1 MTRGQLKSLKLAL
14 DREGF
19 TEQKLS
25 SAVSQLSNKE
35 IAADIISL
43 VRRYA
48 LGSPLVSHE
57 ERVRNAVSKLK
68 AGHSFSKVEL
78 GWLSRVEQYLENEL
92 LLTPEVF
99 DEDPRFRQQGG
110 FTRVDIAFGG
120 NLDSVINEFN
130 KYLYETE
137 ESIA

>member
-1 MTRGQLKSLKLAL
+1 MRLAL

-48 LGSPLVSHE
+48 IGSPLVSHS
-57 ERVRNAVSKLK
+57 ERVRKAVDKLK
-68 AGHSFSKVEL
+68 EDHHFSKVEL
-78 GWLSRVEQYLENEL
+78 GWLSRIEQYLENEL

-110 FTRVDIAFGG
+110 FARIDKAFGG
-120 NLDSVINEFN
+120 QLHVVIDEFN
-130 KYLYETE
+130 SYLYETQ
-137 ESIA
+137 ESVA